1 MLLLWVNMRCVFFES
16 HLWSI
21 LFKNFTPMPV
31 SRAFGYGLLSDGGML
46 HSEVSFFV
54 EWVDW
59 TSDPNSIRPANQ
71 SGFHSQY
78 KSFFLLDHKTN
89 NIAYILLYLHE
100 LISPG

>member
-1 MLLLWVNMRCVFFES
+1 MLLLLREHEMCFFES

-31 SRAFGYGLLSDGGML
+31 SRAFDYGLLSDGGML
-46 HSEVSFFV
+46 HSKISFFV

-59 TSDPNSIRPANQ
+59 TSDPNSIRQANQ

-78 KSFFLLDHKTN
+78 KSFFF
-89 NIAYILLYLHE
+89 
-100 LISPG
+100 

>member
-1 MLLLWVNMRCVFFES
+1 MLLLLREHEMCFLKAIYGVFY
-16 HLWSI
+16 LKTLLQCQLVVW
-21 LFKNFTPMPV
+21 
-31 SRAFGYGLLSDGGML
+31 LLSDGGML
-46 HSEVSFFV
+46 HSKISFFV

-59 TSDPNSIRPANQ
+59 TSDPNSIRQANQ